1 MRPEDAL
8 GAARAAAAK
17 RGHAEAEGLAAPAAA
32 ERATPEQ
39 LREWALI
46 EVDHDL
52 VYSTRTLG
60 APITLVKRGLMR
72 LLRQYTVELE
82 SQQTRFNV
90 AVLARLREVE
100 ERLDRLER

>member
-8 GAARAAAAK
+8 GAAKEAAAK
-17 RGHAEAEGLAAPAAA
+17 AGHTEPEGLSAPAAA

-52 VYSTRTLG
+52 VYSTRKLG
-60 APITLVKRGLMR
+60 APITLMKRLLMR

-82 SQQTRFNV
+82 AQQTRFNV
-90 AVLARLREVE
+90 AVLARLREIE
-100 ERLDRLER
+100 ERLDRAER